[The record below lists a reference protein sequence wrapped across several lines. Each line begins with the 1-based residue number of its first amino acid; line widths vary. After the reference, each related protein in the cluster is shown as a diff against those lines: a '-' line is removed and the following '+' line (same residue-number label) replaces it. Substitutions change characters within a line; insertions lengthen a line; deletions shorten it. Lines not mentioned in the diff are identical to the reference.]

1 MRSVPRLTNG
11 EVPPFAS
18 IGAKEMKKTLKVA
31 VVVVSLMAIGAVVIY
46 RFLPVQRV
54 DVSSELIMLG
64 DLKGDR
70 AWDDQDEV
78 RLAVALERPFAI
90 TAADLQKIDVNR
102 DDAIDSEDLSILN
115 LLYRFGDPYVA
126 LEHARQAGTPYPRPR
141 ELFKYRPRTEYV
153 SRPVFSLPHP
163 VTERSPLDF
172 LRNFAISDEA
182 MPYERRLLQ
191 EIYDEALRFSFAW
204 EYREP
209 DLTEIEREYA
219 ASKLAIC
226 DDLFEEGRYYDLLL
240 HLVGLVEDAETLS
253 VAGQSEF
260 IRKIL
265 FFREHLQDTIVSE
278 AFHAFEE
285 GTGTHE
291 PVFEEVEHF
300 LQDDLGIDIK
310 LAELDSPRGF
320 LDLQNYLDRAQW
332 QKNKSL
338 TSEDQFKSLILF
350 AQYDRR
356 YLRSVSRTSPQMTDV
371 QLRNHNLPMIL
382 LFREALRIKGG
393 DKLAAV
399 GLLDEAV
406 RIPLGWVKGI
416 PPEVLPSSLALDN
429 FLLPGNMED
438 GSDKSRHWNVF
449 GGIAL
454 YKSPEDSLILSL
466 KREIMDVRDDDHSV
480 EAVREFIRDT
490 IANINGIY
498 YVVSMNPDLL

>member
-1 MRSVPRLTNG
+1 
-11 EVPPFAS
+11 
-18 IGAKEMKKTLKVA
+18 MKKTLRVIA
-31 VVVVSLMAIGAVVIY
+31 IVVFLMAIGAVAIY

-54 DVSSELIMLG
+54 DVSSDLIMLG
-64 DLKGDR
+64 DLNGDR
-70 AWDDQDEV
+70 AWNGQDEAQ
-78 RLAVALERPFAI
+78 LAVVLGQPFAV
-90 TAADLQKIDVNR
+90 TADDLHMIDVNR
-102 DDAIDSEDLSILN
+102 NDAIDSEDLLILN
-115 LLYRFGDPYVA
+115 RLYRLGDPYVA
-126 LEHARQAGTPYPRPR
+126 LEQARGAGIPYPRPR
-141 ELFKYRPRTEYV
+141 ELFKYLPRTEYV

-163 VTERSPLDF
+163 VTEHSPFDF

-204 EYREP
+204 ERREP

-226 DDLFEEGRYYDLLL
+226 AGLFEEGRFYDLLL

-253 VAGQSEF
+253 VTGQSDF
-260 IRKIL
+260 IRQIL
-265 FFREHLQDTIVSE
+265 FFRDHLQETLISE
-278 AFHAFEE
+278 SFRAFEE
-285 GTGTHE
+285 GSGSHE
-291 PVFEEVEHF
+291 AVFEGVERY
-300 LQDDLGIDIK
+300 LQIDLGIEIK
-310 LAELDSPRGF
+310 LDELDSPREF

-338 TSEDQFKSLILF
+338 TSDDQFKSLILF

-356 YLRSVSRTSPQMTDV
+356 YLRSVSRTSPQMTDI

-382 LFREALRIKGG
+382 LFREALRIMGG

-438 GSDKSRHWNVF
+438 GTDKSRHWNVF
-449 GGIAL
+449 GGLAL
-454 YKSPEDSLILSL
+454 YKSPEDSLILSF
-466 KREIMDVRDDDHSV
+466 KREIMDVRDDDYSV
-480 EAVREFIRDT
+480 EAVREFLRDT

-498 YVVSMNPDLL
+498 YVMSMNPDLI